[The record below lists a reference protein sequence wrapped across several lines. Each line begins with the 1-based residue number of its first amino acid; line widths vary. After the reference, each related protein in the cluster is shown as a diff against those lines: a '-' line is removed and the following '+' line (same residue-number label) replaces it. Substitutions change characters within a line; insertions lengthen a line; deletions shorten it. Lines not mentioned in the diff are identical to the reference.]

1 MFMSGMEV
9 VFRKSV
15 EDLELEEN
23 ILERAA
29 SGSESILPDELLL
42 LWFERGLLERR
53 YWRAGRKGLGESVF
67 LAENMKNYTR
77 RISRRFQ

>member
-1 MFMSGMEV
+1 MLMSGMEV

-42 LWFERGLLERR
+42 L
-53 YWRAGRKGLGESVF
+53 
-67 LAENMKNYTR
+67 
-77 RISRRFQ
+77 